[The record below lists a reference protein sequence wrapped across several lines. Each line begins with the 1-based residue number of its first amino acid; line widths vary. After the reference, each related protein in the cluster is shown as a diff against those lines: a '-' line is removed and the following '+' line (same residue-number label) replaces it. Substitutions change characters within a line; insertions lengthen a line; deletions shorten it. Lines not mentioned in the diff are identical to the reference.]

1 MEKLMKILEI
11 DHIGIATKSI
21 DQSAPF
27 WNADLGL
34 PAPEKETVAE
44 QKVTTLLLLAGGS
57 EIELLEATAP
67 ESAIAKFITN
77 RGEGMHH
84 IALRVENIE
93 DALRELR
100 DKGIRL
106 IDEKPRKG
114 ARESTVAFIHPQSTH
129 GVLVELVQRD

>member
-1 MEKLMKILEI
+1 MMNIIGI

-21 DQSAPF
+21 EQAVPF
-27 WNADLGL
+27 WNVNLGL

-44 QKVTTLLLLAGGS
+44 QKVTTQLLLAGGS

-67 ESAIAKFITN
+67 ESAIAKFIAN

-93 DALRELR
+93 DALMELR
-100 DKGIRL
+100 DKGVRL

-114 ARESTVAFIHPQSTH
+114 ARGSTVAFIHPQSTH

>member
-1 MEKLMKILEI
+1 MEKKMKILGI
-11 DHIGIATKSI
+11 DHIGIAAKSI

-27 WNADLGL
+27 WNANLGL
-34 PAPEKETVAE
+34 SAPEKETVAE
-44 QKVTTLLLLAGGS
+44 QRVTTLLLLAGGS

-67 ESAIAKFITN
+67 ESAIAKFIAN

-93 DALRELR
+93 DALKELR

-114 ARESTVAFIHPQSTH
+114 ARGSTVAFIHPQSTH

>member
-1 MEKLMKILEI
+1 MEKEMKILGI
-11 DHIGIATKSI
+11 DHIGVATKSI
-21 DQSAPF
+21 DQSSPF

-34 PAPEKETVAE
+34 PSPEKETVAE
-44 QKVTTLLLLAGGS
+44 QKVTTLLLLAGES

-67 ESAIAKFITN
+67 ESAIAKFIAN

-93 DALRELR
+93 DALKELQ

-114 ARESTVAFIHPQSTH
+114 ARGSTVAFIHPQSTH

>member
-1 MEKLMKILEI
+1 MKILGI
-11 DHIGIATKSI
+11 DHIGIAAKSI

-27 WNADLGL
+27 WNANLGL
-34 PAPEKETVAE
+34 PSPRRETVAE
-44 QKVTTLLLLAGGS
+44 QKVTTLLLLAGES

-67 ESAIAKFITN
+67 ESAIAKFLAN
-77 RGEGMHH
+77 RGEGIHH
-84 IALRVENIE
+84 IALRVENME
-93 DALRELR
+93 EALKELR